1 MISYHDFLLKCLSL
15 VYYIVYYIYYI
26 VYYIR
31 LNYESHIFT
40 IPKFIDS
47 TMRFYSRFRSRMN
60 SNTIE
65 DSTISHKIDKH
76 LEIVRLSVN

>member
-15 VYYIVYYIYYI
+15 V
-26 VYYIR
+26 IR

-47 TMRFYSRFRSRMN
+47 TMRFYSRFRLRMN